1 MPCRDPFSQN
11 LPGELI
17 YVHVLTLPFP
27 SGKVRTKRDSLE
39 NDVKIFARFD
49 EPFVFYDIGVL

>member
-1 MPCRDPFSQN
+1 M
-11 LPGELI
+11 

-39 NDVKIFARFD
+39 NDIKIFARFD